1 MDYLVVASGVALAA
15 GVKVFSL
22 IWELRDTFPQPKPT
36 APNPV
41 RPHGPRPDGHESRD
55 VRSSR
60 S

>member
-1 MDYLVVASGVALAA
+1 MDYLVVASGVALAV

-22 IWELRDTFPQPKPT
+22 IWELRGTFPQPKPT